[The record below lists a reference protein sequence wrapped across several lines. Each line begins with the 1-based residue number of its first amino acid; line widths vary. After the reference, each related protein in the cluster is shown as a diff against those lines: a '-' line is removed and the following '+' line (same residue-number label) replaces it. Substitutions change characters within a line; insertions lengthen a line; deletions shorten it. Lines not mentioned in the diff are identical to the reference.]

1 MGGLSTVGV
10 MEPGAKLLEG
20 ATMVGGFLYRPSV
33 EATKYIRA
41 SSIDY
46 PIVHRSRRG
55 TGPQ

>member
-1 MGGLSTVGV
+1 MGGLRTVGV

-20 ATMVGGFLYRPSV
+20 ATMVGGSCIGLLLRLPNIS
-33 EATKYIRA
+33 A

-46 PIVHRSRRG
+46 PIVHRRRRG

>member
-10 MEPGAKLLEG
+10 MEPSAKLLEG

-41 SSIDY
+41 SPIDY
-46 PIVHRSRRG
+46 PICSSK
-55 TGPQ
+55 